1 MIEKQLQEV
10 ELIIF
15 IEDEE
20 DMAESLEDMKVYA
33 KTYELDHVEIVE
45 QRKETLD
52 EERVKYIV
60 TLEIS
65 RDSENLGRKYDT
77 EEQKVFG
84 FKDE

>member
-15 IEDEE
+15 TEDEE

>member
-33 KTYELDHVEIVE
+33 KIYELDHVEIAE

-77 EEQKVFG
+77 EEQKIFG
-84 FKDE
+84 FSK

>member
-33 KTYELDHVEIVE
+33 KTYELDHVEIAE
-45 QRKETLD
+45 QRKETPD

-77 EEQKVFG
+77 EEQKIFG
-84 FKDE
+84 FSK

>member
-15 IEDEE
+15 IEDED
-20 DMAESLEDMKVYA
+20 DMAESLEDLKAYA
-33 KTYELDHVEIVE
+33 KTYELDHVEVAA
-45 QRKETLD
+45 QHKEALD
-52 EERVKYIV
+52 DERVKYIV

-65 RDSENLGRKYDT
+65 RDRENLGRKYET

-84 FKDE
+84 FGD

>member
-65 RDSENLGRKYDT
+65 RDIENLGRKYDT

>member
-33 KTYELDHVEIVE
+33 KTYELDHVEIAE

-77 EEQKVFG
+77 EEQKIFG
-84 FKDE
+84 FGK

>member
-33 KTYELDHVEIVE
+33 KTYELDHVEIAE

-77 EEQKVFG
+77 EEQKIFG
-84 FKDE
+84 FSK

>member
-15 IEDEE
+15 IEDED
-20 DMAESLEDMKVYA
+20 DMAESLEDLKAYA
-33 KTYELDHVEIVE
+33 KTYELDHVEVAQ
-45 QRKETLD
+45 QRKEALD
-52 EERVKYIV
+52 DERVKYIV

-65 RDSENLGRKYDT
+65 RDTENLGRKYET

-84 FKDE
+84 FGD